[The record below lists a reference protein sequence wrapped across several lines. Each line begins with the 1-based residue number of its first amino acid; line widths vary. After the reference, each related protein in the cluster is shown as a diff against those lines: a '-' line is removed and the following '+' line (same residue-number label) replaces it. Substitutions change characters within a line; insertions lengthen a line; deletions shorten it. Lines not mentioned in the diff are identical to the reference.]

1 MAEIENSHGRSKG
14 MSIRWKLFAYLAI
27 FTAFVLLVIWIFQ
40 VLLLN
45 RFYETIKIDEL
56 NSAAA
61 TVSESV
67 ADQDTLEEDIK
78 SVYKSSLIFTKVYRM
93 ESDGTPELITS
104 LDAVGDYYLKYATI
118 SQLAKIY
125 KKATLNNGT
134 YYERRT
140 VTPFGEGIIPM
151 PPSSDDTDN
160 AVTDAPET
168 KMKEIVYAKIVD
180 SDSGERYVI
189 LMNAIYTPLDAT
201 VNTLKIQFM
210 WIAVILLFG
219 AFLLTAL
226 MSARIS
232 SPIIKMNAAAK
243 RLAKG
248 NYEADFEGGGFR
260 ETRELADSLN
270 YASEELSKAD
280 RLQKELV
287 ANISHDLRTPLTMI
301 TGYSEVMRDIPGE
314 NTPENVQV
322 IIDESVRLTELV
334 NDMLDLSKIRAG
346 TVNYEMTEFN
356 LTETVRSTM
365 NRYRKLTDKDGYRIE
380 YSSDSEVFVYGDR
393 ARLLQVIYNLINNAL
408 NYAGEDKLVRVE
420 QTILDGRVR
429 ISVSD
434 DGEGIPAEKL
444 ANIWDRYYK
453 VDRVHKRAIVGTG
466 LGLSIVKEILEAHGA
481 SYGVE
486 SSADSGSTFWF
497 ELPTAPEPDQTNNTI

>member
-1 MAEIENSHGRSKG
+1 MTNHGKAKG
-14 MSIRWKLFAYLAI
+14 ISIRWKLFIYLAI
-27 FTAFVLLVIWIFQ
+27 FTVFALLVIWIFQ

-56 NSAAA
+56 NDAAD
-61 TVSESV
+61 TVSASIPNRE
-67 ADQDTLEEDIK
+67 TLNEDIA
-78 SVYKSSLIFTKVYRM
+78 SVYKSSLIFTKVYRVG
-93 ESDGTPELITS
+93 SDGTPELITS
-104 LDAVGDYYLKYATI
+104 VDAVGDYYLKYATT

-125 KKATLNNGT
+125 KKATLNNGVF
-134 YYERRT
+134 YERRI
-140 VTPFGEGIIPM
+140 VTPFRGGTM
-151 PPSSDDTDN
+151 PDMPSHGNPEYSDT
-160 AVTDAPET
+160 AVSEA

-180 SDSGERYVI
+180 TDAGERYVI

-210 WIAVILLFG
+210 WIAAILLFG
-219 AFLLTAL
+219 AFVLAAL
-226 MSARIS
+226 MSAKIS
-232 SPIIKMNAAAK
+232 SPIIKMSAAAK

-248 NYEADFEGGGFR
+248 NYEADFEGGGIR
-260 ETRELADSLN
+260 ETVELADSLN
-270 YASEELSKAD
+270 YASEELSRAD
-280 RLQKELV
+280 SLQKELV

-356 LTETVRSTM
+356 LAETVRSTM
-365 NRYRKLTDKDGYRIE
+365 NRYRKLTEKDGYRIE
-380 YSSDSEVFVYGDR
+380 YFSDTDAFVYGDR
-393 ARLLQVIYNLINNAL
+393 TRLLQVIYNLINNAL
-408 NYAGEDKLVRVE
+408 NYTGDDKLVKVE

-444 ANIWDRYYK
+444 SSIWDRYYK
-453 VDRVHKRAIVGTG
+453 VDRIHKRAIVGTG

-481 SYGVE
+481 TYGVE
-486 SSADSGSTFWF
+486 SRTGDGSTFWF
-497 ELPTAPEPDQTNNTI
+497 EMALVRGTAQTE

>member
-1 MAEIENSHGRSKG
+1 MAERRKAHGKSKG
-14 MSIRWKLFAYLAI
+14 MSIRWKLFTYLAI
-27 FTAFVLLVIWIFQ
+27 FTAFALLVIWIFQ

-56 NSAAA
+56 NDAAE
-61 TVSESV
+61 TVSGSV
-67 ADQDTLEEDIK
+67 SDRETLDEDIA
-78 SVYKSSLIFTKVYRM
+78 SVYKSSLIFTKVYRVG
-93 ESDGTPELITS
+93 SDGTPELVTS
-104 LDAVGDYYLKYATI
+104 VNAVGDYYLKYATV
-118 SQLAKIY
+118 SQLAKMY

-140 VTPFGEGIIPM
+140 MTPLKGGIVPDQS
-151 PPSSDDTDN
+151 SSDRQESSDT
-160 AVTDAPET
+160 AVPEP

-180 SDSGERYVI
+180 TDAGERYVI

-210 WIAVILLFG
+210 WIAAILLFG
-219 AFLLTAL
+219 AFVLAAL
-226 MSARIS
+226 MSAKIS

-248 NYEADFEGGGFR
+248 NYEADFEGGGIR
-260 ETRELADSLN
+260 ETGELADSLN

-280 RLQKELV
+280 HLQKELL

-346 TVNYEMTEFN
+346 TVNYEMSEFN

-365 NRYRKLTDKDGYRIE
+365 NRYRKLTEKDGYRIE
-380 YSSDSEVFVYGDR
+380 YSSDSDVFVYGDR
-393 ARLLQVIYNLINNAL
+393 TRLLQVIYNLINNAL
-408 NYAGEDKLVRVE
+408 NYAGDDKLVKVE

-434 DGEGIPAEKL
+434 NGEGIPAEKL
-444 ANIWDRYYK
+444 SSIWDRYYK
-453 VDRVHKRAIVGTG
+453 VDRIHKRAIVGTG

-481 SYGVE
+481 TYGVE
-486 SSADSGSTFWF
+486 STAGDGSTFWF
-497 ELPTAPEPDQTNNTI
+497 EMPLAANPGKTE